1 MVTAEVVF
9 VGSSGPPT
17 DAEEDAIISVL
28 AAWLKNGQ
36 LSSDRWNLAH
46 SDGQWRVFV
55 GLPDATSLEASHANV
70 YAVKAIEE
78 LAAHGL
84 SIREIRVLGSDL
96 LMGPACTCE
105 RWASLV
111 LFTNYLSRTS
121 PVRCGTC
128 FDPVALYRLPF
139 TRDEEHLDVL
149 QWAADYRA
157 CDTLQMHCTTG
168 ERFAEEQLS
177 KHDSSLSKNG
187 REIARALS
195 DLLKIPV
202 YYYLL
207 KSRGRTRA
215 AELERRCPSCE
226 VSWRL
231 DKPWHDLFDFR
242 CDTCCLVSNVAFSV
256 AAGGSRRPPEK

>member
-1 MVTAEVVF
+1 MRSFRCSQRGSRT
-9 VGSSGPPT
+9 GSSRRTG
-17 DAEEDAIISVL
+17 
-28 AAWLKNGQ
+28 GM
-36 LSSDRWNLAH
+36 LAH
-46 SDGQWRVFV
+46 SDRQWRVFV
-55 GLPDATSLEASHANV
+55 GLPDATSLEAGHANV

-84 SIREIRVLGSDL
+84 SIRETHVLGSEL
-96 LMGPACTCE
+96 LLGPSCTCE

-139 TRDEEHLDVL
+139 THDEEHLDVL

-168 ERFAEEQLS
+168 ERFAEEQLAR
-177 KHDSSLSKNG
+177 HDSSLSMQG
-187 REIARALS
+187 REITRALS
-195 DLLKIPV
+195 GLLKVPV

-207 KSRGRTRA
+207 KSRGRSRGV
-215 AELERRCPSCE
+215 ELGRRCPSCTG
-226 VSWRL
+226 SWRL
-231 DKPWHDLFDFR
+231 DKPWHDISTSGAMHAAWFR
-242 CDTCCLVSNVAFSV
+242 TSRFRLRRVLVGLGWMSDQ
-256 AAGGSRRPPEK
+256 SRPWRSRHF